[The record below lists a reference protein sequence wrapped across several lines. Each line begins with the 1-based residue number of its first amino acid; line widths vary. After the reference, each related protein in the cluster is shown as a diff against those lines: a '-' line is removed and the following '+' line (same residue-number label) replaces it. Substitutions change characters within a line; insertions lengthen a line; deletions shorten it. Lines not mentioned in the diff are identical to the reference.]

1 MLHSSDYS
9 HPWSPLVSN
18 VEKQLTAVI
27 SAEKGRHVRETN
39 DPDWSDKINDPGLR
53 PFRLYGSSIS
63 YFDRQLLL
71 RR

>member
-39 DPDWSDKINDPGLR
+39 DPDWSDKINDPG
-53 PFRLYGSSIS
+53 
-63 YFDRQLLL
+63 
-71 RR
+71 